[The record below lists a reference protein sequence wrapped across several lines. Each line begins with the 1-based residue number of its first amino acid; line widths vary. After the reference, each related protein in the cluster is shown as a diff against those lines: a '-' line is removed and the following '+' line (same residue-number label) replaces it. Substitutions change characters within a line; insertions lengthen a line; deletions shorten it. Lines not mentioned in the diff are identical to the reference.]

1 MSARKAGRPDKAAET
16 SKPRK
21 SPPARIRNY
30 RIEAE
35 LRDTPDLHKLAQ
47 VFIGMALARADA
59 ERHQQLGTAGHPPQ
73 SPFTPRATTGKTPD

>member
-1 MSARKAGRPDKAAET
+1 MSARKAGRPDESAET

-21 SPPARIRNY
+21 APPARIRNY

-47 VFIGMALARADA
+47 LFIGMAFARADA
-59 ERHQQLGTAGHPPQ
+59 EKEARRNSDSSHRQEPEGPAVRQ
-73 SPFTPRATTGKTPD
+73 